1 MTGFYLEKF
10 TFFLMVDHACQ
21 IPRPPPPT
29 PRHPAQELRGLQLE
43 NHDGDSRCLA

>member
-10 TFFLMVDHACQ
+10 AFFFNGRSCMPHT
-21 IPRPPPPT
+21 PPPPT
-29 PRHPAQELRGLQLE
+29 PRHPARELRGLQLE

>member
-21 IPRPPPPT
+21 IPPT
-29 PRHPAQELRGLQLE
+29 PRHPARELRGLQLE

>member
-10 TFFLMVDHACQ
+10 AFFLMVDHACH
-21 IPRPPPPT
+21 IPP
-29 PRHPAQELRGLQLE
+29 PRHPARELRGLQLE